1 MILRGTLYKEH
12 LFVSNEE
19 TILYLLEKFSKGTAT
34 SEECR
39 QLRQL
44 ITEDESGDM
53 AAAANVFFSG
63 REDITGGEAEPAPY
77 WQQALQ
83 DILQVDK
90 VQPTARPLHS
100 LRRFWMAA
108 AAIILLVGMAGIYLW
123 NARPAV
129 QTPGPQA
136 VADIAPGREGAVLTL
151 ADGTQV
157 TLDSLGNG
165 VVTSQQGT
173 QVVIRNGQLIYDPT
187 GEAANGIAYNTV
199 TTPKGRQFSLL
210 LPDGTQVWLNAAS
223 SIRFPTLFSG
233 RERRVEVTGEA
244 YFEVVKNADMP
255 FHVKVNAQTTVEVL
269 GTHFNVHAYKDENS
283 IQTTLLEG
291 SVKVGGVTLQ
301 PGQQAQVSMEN
312 PAAVEVV
319 NNVDMHKVIAWK
331 NGLFDFNG
339 ASLREV
345 MKQLERW
352 YDITVVYEKGVPDIT
367 FGGKMTKGI
376 SLNGVLI
383 ALKKSEVHFRLEG
396 RKLIV
401 MP

>member
-1 MILRGTLYKEH
+1 M
-12 LFVSNEE
+12 SNEE
-19 TILYLLEKFSKGTAT
+19 TILYLLEKLRKGDAT

-44 ITEDESGDM
+44 ITDDESGDM

-63 REDITGGEAEPAPY
+63 REDITSGEGERTPY
-77 WQQALQ
+77 WQQALR

-90 VQPTARPLHS
+90 VQPPARPLRS
-100 LRRFWMAA
+100 LRRFWIAA
-108 AAIILLVGMAGIYLW
+108 AAVILLVGMAGIYLW
-123 NARPAV
+123 NARPVV
-129 QTPGPQA
+129 QTPGPQT

-151 ADGTQV
+151 ADGTEV

-165 VVTSQQGT
+165 VVTNQQGT
-173 QVVIRNGQLIYDPT
+173 QVMIRNGQLVYDPT
-187 GEAANGIAYNTV
+187 GEAASGMAYNTV

-244 YFEVVKNADMP
+244 YFEVVRNADMP
-255 FHVKVNAQTTVEVL
+255 FHVKVNEQTTVEVL
-269 GTHFNVHAYKDENS
+269 GTHFNIHAYKDES
-283 IQTTLLEG
+283 RIHTTLLEG

-312 PAAVEVV
+312 PAAVHVV
-319 NNVDMHKVIAWK
+319 NNVDMNKVIAWK

-339 ASLREV
+339 ASLQEV

-352 YDITVVYEKGVPDIT
+352 YDIRVVYEKGVPDIT
-367 FGGKMTKGI
+367 FGGKMTKGV